1 MRLFCFRNLR
11 KGITRVADIRRRTKS
26 RRKRSRKDSLGPRV
40 AKQQRLSSSKND
52 PRGGDHPSLEITDNS
67 GLDLGSSSSSR
78 FERMS
83 GQELDDPDDTHM
95 TIELVS
101 SEVTLEKPTKST
113 KVQPRQKAA
122 KKTAGFRDLL
132 AQMRG
137 NNSVIVRETR

>member
-11 KGITRVADIRRRTKS
+11 KGITGVQAIRRRTKS
-26 RRKRSRKDSLGPRV
+26 RRKRSRNDSLGPRV

-52 PRGGDHPSLEITDNS
+52 PRGGDHPSREMTDNS
-67 GLDLGSSSSSR
+67 GLDLGSSSSR
-78 FERMS
+78 FEITS
-83 GQELDDPDDTHM
+83 EQESDDPDDTHM

-101 SEVTLEKPTKST
+101 SEVTLEKPTKPT

-137 NNSVIVRETR
+137 NSSVIVRETR